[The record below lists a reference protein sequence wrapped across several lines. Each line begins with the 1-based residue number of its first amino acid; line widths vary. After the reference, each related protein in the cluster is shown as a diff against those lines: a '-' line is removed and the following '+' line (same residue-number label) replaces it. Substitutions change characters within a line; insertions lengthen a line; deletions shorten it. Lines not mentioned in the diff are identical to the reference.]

1 MSYLTTASLGKS
13 SKKQFNG
20 CLTKWLAHANKPLNE
35 LIADP
40 DASLSVLRLI
50 PIKQTNVN
58 LHLYF
63 SAIIAYITY
72 EGSEADKKCL
82 PQWVAIQKENSKSMT
97 EHYTK
102 NEPTEI
108 QKGVELK
115 LDEVVALRDSLPP
128 GIDKLL
134 LGFYTYIPAMRA
146 DYYATRI
153 LAVEELEPADEN
165 YIKEG
170 VLVVQD
176 YKTKKK
182 YGAIRTPIPEPLLT
196 QLTDSLKL
204 TPRNYLFIKRG
215 SKDPMSRNEYSG
227 WANRILSRLFNKRTT
242 LTALRHSVSTATWT
256 GVDISSLKERS
267 ESMGHSVS
275 MSMAYVWK

>member
-146 DYYATRI
+146 DYY
-153 LAVEELEPADEN
+153 
-165 YIKEG
+165 
-170 VLVVQD
+170 
-176 YKTKKK
+176 
-182 YGAIRTPIPEPLLT
+182 
-196 QLTDSLKL
+196 
-204 TPRNYLFIKRG
+204 
-215 SKDPMSRNEYSG
+215 DPMSRNEYSG

-242 LTALRHSVSTATWT
+242 LTALRHSVSTANWT